1 MEQRRFVTS
10 HNSASDLQ
18 RYALLAGVASGPLI
32 VFGLVF
38 IVLYVQP
45 RLIGVTEEQLYTY
58 HDQLIWLVVG
68 VGFLLFGAVF
78 LHIAVRWP
86 RRLLWIVSRLHP
98 ILWC

>member
-1 MEQRRFVTS
+1 MEQRRFVAS
-10 HNSASDLQ
+10 HKSASELQ
-18 RYALLAGVASGPLI
+18 RYALLAGAASGLLM

-58 HDQLIWLVVG
+58 HDQLIWLG

-86 RRLLWIVSRLHP
+86 RHLMWIVSSLHP